1 MSLASEPA
9 TIGTSLFVLLGF
21 SWRNNQP
28 DADRLPEVHGPGSLP
43 ESVLVQ
49 SATDHPGH
57 VLPVGC
63 SGSLFTGR
71 YQILN
76 SPLESC
82 RRGEHIYREQK
93 RLWKINSTQGSQKG
107 PKGLNGSISNHAI

>member
-1 MSLASEPA
+1 MFGMSLASEEA
-9 TIGTSLFVLLGF
+9 TTGTSLFVLLGF

-49 SATDHPGH
+49 PATDHPGH
-57 VLPVGC
+57 VLPVGR

-71 YQILN
+71 
-76 SPLESC
+76 
-82 RRGEHIYREQK
+82 
-93 RLWKINSTQGSQKG
+93 
-107 PKGLNGSISNHAI
+107 